1 MSRKFQKKIKVLEY
15 VRINELHYLLKMDT
29 SNINAEFEPGQFVEV
44 LVPGSDSAFLRRP
57 ISVHD
62 VAKDNSSFTMMIKIV
77 GEGTKVLSEVSE
89 GDELD
94 IVFPLGHGFTLPQSS
109 KKVLL
114 VGGGCGVAPLLYLA
128 KSVKKKGLEPFVLI
142 GGKTADNI
150 LEADAYRKYAE
161 VAIMTENA
169 ELGEKGMVTDHIWLK
184 DGLKDFDFV
193 YTCGPDPMM
202 KAVAKLADEAGI
214 GCEVSLEN
222 LMACGI
228 GACLCCTV
236 HTHDGN
242 VRACVEGP
250 VFNASQI
257 IGWNQNENCHV

>member
-1 MSRKFQKKIKVLEY
+1 
-15 VRINELHYLLKMDT
+15 MDT

-62 VAKDNSSFTMMIKIV
+62 VAEDNSSFTMMIKIV
-77 GEGTKVLSEVSE
+77 GEGTRVLSDVRQ

-94 IVFPLGHGFTLPQSS
+94 IVFPLGHGFTLSQSS

-114 VGGGCGVAPLLYLA
+114 VGGGCGVAPLLFLA
-128 KSVKKKGLEPFVLI
+128 RKMKALNVEAFVLI
-142 GGKTADNI
+142 GGKTANDI

-161 VAIMTENA
+161 VAVMTENA
-169 ELGEKGMVTDHIWLK
+169 ELGEKGMVTDHPWLK
-184 DGLKDFDFV
+184 EGLNDFDFV

-202 KAVAKLADEAGI
+202 KAIARLAEKAGI

-236 HTHDGN
+236 HTNEGN

-250 VFNASQI
+250 VFNSLDI
-257 IGWNQNENCHV
+257 VDWTEKHVCHG

>member
-1 MSRKFQKKIKVLEY
+1 MTRKFQKKLKVLEY
-15 VRINELHYLLKMDT
+15 KRINELHYLLKMDT
-29 SNINAEFEPGQFVEV
+29 GGVNAGFEPGQFVEV
-44 LVPGSDSAFLRRP
+44 LVPGSKDAFLRRP
-57 ISVHD
+57 ISIHD
-62 VAKDNSSFTMMIKIV
+62 VADDNKSFTMMIKIV
-77 GEGTKVLSEVSE
+77 GEGTRVLSEIRE

-94 IVFPLGHGFTLPQSS
+94 IVFPLGHGFTLPQRS

-128 KSVKKKGLEPFVLI
+128 RRIKFLNVEVSVLI
-142 GGKTADNI
+142 GGKTANDI
-150 LEADAYRKYAE
+150 LEADEYRKYAE
-161 VAIMTENA
+161 VAIMTENE
-169 ELGEKGMVTDHIWLK
+169 ELGEKGMVTDHHWMK

-236 HTHDGN
+236 HTHEGN

-250 VFNASQI
+250 VFNALDI
-257 IGWNQNENCHV
+257 IGWTEKHVCHG